1 MKTVAFLLAAGLA
14 VFSAVGVNLGAYTN
28 TANPAAT
35 IVAYASQVQDT
46 MVPGKL
52 YFVNLQEGKQ
62 PILTALS
69 LFGNRC
75 GSESFNHKPYST
87 DGIRAVFELDEWIE
101 FHPQASAASGI
112 RVMVFIHKTDQGF
125 YLQNPLNDETPGY
138 ILECSLNKDPDQE
151 DDYAWGSFY
160 LHPEEVDPG
169 YYDFVFIYKDKVF
182 ATLLTHFFLPEEIFN
197 KSDSVL
203 EQLMSQRPF

>member
-14 VFSAVGVNLGAYTN
+14 VFSAVGVNPGAYAN

-35 IVAYASQVQDT
+35 IAAYASQVQDT

-52 YFVNLQEGKQ
+52 YFVNLQEGEQ

-151 DDYAWGSFY
+151 DDSSWGSFY

-182 ATLLTHFFLPEEIFN
+182 ATLLTHFFQPEEIF
-197 KSDSVL
+197 KKTDSAL

>member
-14 VFSAVGVNLGAYTN
+14 VFSAVGINLGAYAN

-35 IVAYASQVQDT
+35 IAAYALQVQDT
-46 MVPGKL
+46 MAPGKL
-52 YFVNLQEGKQ
+52 YFVNLQEGEQ

-112 RVMVFIHKTDQGF
+112 RVMVFIHKIDQGF

-151 DDYAWGSFY
+151 DDSSWGSFY

-197 KSDSVL
+197 KSDSAL

>member
-1 MKTVAFLLAAGLA
+1 MKTVALLLAAGLA
-14 VFSAVGVNLGAYTN
+14 VFSAVGVNLGAYAN

-35 IVAYASQVQDT
+35 IAAYALQVQDT
-46 MVPGKL
+46 MAPGKL
-52 YFVNLQEGKQ
+52 YFVNLQEGEQ

-151 DDYAWGSFY
+151 DDSSWGSFY

-182 ATLLTHFFLPEEIFN
+182 ATLLTHFFQPEEIF
-197 KSDSVL
+197 KKTDSEL

>member
-14 VFSAVGVNLGAYTN
+14 VFSAVGVNLGAYAN

-35 IVAYASQVQDT
+35 IAAYASQVQDT

-52 YFVNLQEGKQ
+52 YFVNLQEGEQ

-138 ILECSLNKDPDQE
+138 ILECSLNKDTDQE
-151 DDYAWGSFY
+151 DDSSWGSFY

-169 YYDFVFIYKDKVF
+169 YYDFVFIYKDQAF
-182 ATLLTHFFLPEEIFN
+182 ATLLTHVFQPEEIFK
-197 KSDSVL
+197 KSDSEL

>member
-1 MKTVAFLLAAGLA
+1 MKTVALLLAAGLA
-14 VFSAVGVNLGAYTN
+14 VFSAVGVNLGAYAN

-35 IVAYASQVQDT
+35 IAAYALQVQDT
-46 MVPGKL
+46 MAPGKL
-52 YFVNLQEGKQ
+52 YFVNLQEGEQ

-151 DDYAWGSFY
+151 DDSSWGSFY

-197 KSDSVL
+197 KSDSAL

>member
-1 MKTVAFLLAAGLA
+1 MKTIAFLLAAGLA
-14 VFSAVGVNLGAYTN
+14 VFSAVGVDLGAYAN

-35 IVAYASQVQDT
+35 IAAYALQVQDT
-46 MVPGKL
+46 MAPGKL
-52 YFVNLQEGKQ
+52 YFVNLQEGEQ
-62 PILTALS
+62 PKLTALS

-101 FHPQASAASGI
+101 FHPQASATSGI

-151 DDYAWGSFY
+151 DDSSWGSFY

>member
-14 VFSAVGVNLGAYTN
+14 VFSAVGVNPGAYAN

-35 IVAYASQVQDT
+35 IAAYASQVQDT

-52 YFVNLQEGKQ
+52 YFVNLQEGEQ

-151 DDYAWGSFY
+151 DDSSWGSFY

-182 ATLLTHFFLPEEIFN
+182 ATLLTHFFQPEEIF
-197 KSDSVL
+197 KKTDSSL

>member
-14 VFSAVGVNLGAYTN
+14 VFSAVGVNLGAYAN

-35 IVAYASQVQDT
+35 IAAYALQVQDT
-46 MVPGKL
+46 MAPGKL
-52 YFVNLQEGKQ
+52 YFVNLQEGEQ

-151 DDYAWGSFY
+151 DDSSWGSFY

-182 ATLLTHFFLPEEIFN
+182 ATLLTHFFQPEEIFN
-197 KSDSVL
+197 KSDSAL